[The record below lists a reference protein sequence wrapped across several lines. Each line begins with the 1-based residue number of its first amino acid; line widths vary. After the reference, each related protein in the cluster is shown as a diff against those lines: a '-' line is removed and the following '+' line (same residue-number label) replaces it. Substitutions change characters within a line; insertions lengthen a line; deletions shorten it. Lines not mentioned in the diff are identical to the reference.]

1 MKKQKLLPKTVQASQ
16 SLKQRVRKRHHQL
29 KQKIHKQTLTHK
41 LNYNVNSNLI
51 KRSISGLL
59 FVILLVGSIVYGS
72 VTFVAL
78 FALFSAFTTYEL
90 TGLLNDTQKVTVNR
104 PITALGSFYLF
115 IAMAGYVSDN
125 ATSVIFIP
133 YLAIMLYLFIQQLY
147 LKHENPIGNLSATML
162 SQFYVGLNFALIN
175 ALSFVSNEGGLY
187 VDYYYIMPLALFI
200 FIWVND
206 TGAYCVGSLLGK
218 RKLFPRISPNKSW
231 EGSIGG
237 GISTLI
243 AAAIIASISPILSYA
258 EWMGF
263 GLVVAVFGTWGDLIE
278 SRFKR
283 QLKIKDS
290 GNILPG
296 HGGFLDRFDSTLI
309 AIPAVVFY
317 IYLIKM
323 F

>member
-1 MKKQKLLPKTVQASQ
+1 
-16 SLKQRVRKRHHQL
+16 
-29 KQKIHKQTLTHK
+29 
-41 LNYNVNSNLI
+41 VNSNLI

-104 PITALGSFYLF
+104 PITALGSFYHF

>member
-1 MKKQKLLPKTVQASQ
+1 MHTVWEA
-16 SLKQRVRKRHHQL
+16 
-29 KQKIHKQTLTHK
+29 
-41 LNYNVNSNLI
+41 Y
-51 KRSISGLL
+51 
-59 FVILLVGSIVYGS
+59 
-72 VTFVAL
+72 
-78 FALFSAFTTYEL
+78 
-90 TGLLNDTQKVTVNR
+90 
-104 PITALGSFYLF
+104 
-115 IAMAGYVSDN
+115 
-125 ATSVIFIP
+125 
-133 YLAIMLYLFIQQLY
+133 
-147 LKHENPIGNLSATML
+147 
-162 SQFYVGLNFALIN
+162 
-175 ALSFVSNEGGLY
+175 
-187 VDYYYIMPLALFI
+187 
-200 FIWVND
+200 WVKES
-206 TGAYCVGSLLGK
+206 YFLE
-218 RKLFPRISPNKSW
+218 SPNKSW